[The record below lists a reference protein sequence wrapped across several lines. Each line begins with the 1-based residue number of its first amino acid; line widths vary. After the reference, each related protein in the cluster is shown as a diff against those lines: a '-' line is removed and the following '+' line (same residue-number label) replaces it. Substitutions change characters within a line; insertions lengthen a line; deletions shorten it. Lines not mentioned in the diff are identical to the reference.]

1 MQDSKAIIGGLPPS
15 RAYTSRGFECRGR
28 SRAHSIAQGR
38 TRLTDEVIRAAPPAE
53 PHFSAV
59 LGGRGRSR
67 PSRSRSRNKCTGGGW
82 DGNAI
87 VPRNADYPICSRARF
102 IRERSIPRRLA
113 PDGAEK
119 ILNLH
124 FFPLVTAREPP
135 PVSPDPSTSSLHRDA
150 GPRRSADQTMGRART
165 LGGQA
170 PSGFTARAPSVRVGE
185 VRVTLHQFHLANLRA
200 NKRTR

>member
-135 PVSPDPSTSSLHRDA
+135 RSRLTRPRPLCIEMRGRDA
-150 GPRRSADQTMGRART
+150 RPTKRWVGHG
-165 LGGQA
+165 
-170 PSGFTARAPSVRVGE
+170 PSGGRHRAASP
-185 VRVTLHQFHLANLRA
+185 LALLRFA
-200 NKRTR
+200 SAKSG